1 MLLHNILIFFFLF
14 SSLHSPP
21 LSLSYS
27 LIFLLF
33 SFLKIFSLSFQ
44 ISHSNYFLF
53 LPNFFSLSS
62 QFFLC
67 RVRVS
72 SFAMWVWVWWVM
84 PQVWVSLTSW
94 SCCGYGGSSV
104 SGHAV
109 GVGLC
114 HGVRGSCCGGSSVL
128 WFCGSCMPWG
138 LCGRSSALCQAVGVG
153 CRGFYFCGC
162 GQIFLGSC
170 GLILVVVVVA
180 CVKWWLTGGGVG
192 LCEVVVVIVIYWSRY
207 IILLQ

>member
-1 MLLHNILIFFFLF
+1 M
-14 SSLHSPP
+14 
-21 LSLSYS
+21 
-27 LIFLLF
+27 
-33 SFLKIFSLSFQ
+33 
-44 ISHSNYFLF
+44 
-53 LPNFFSLSS
+53 
-62 QFFLC
+62 C
-67 RVRVS
+67 GCDG
-72 SFAMWVWVWWVM
+72 
-84 PQVWVSLTSW
+84 SLTSW

-162 GQIFLGSC
+162 G
-170 GLILVVVVVA
+170 
-180 CVKWWLTGGGVG
+180 
-192 LCEVVVVIVIYWSRY
+192 
-207 IILLQ
+207 

>member
-14 SSLHSPP
+14 SSLHSPS
-21 LSLSYS
+21 LSLSLLSHFLYS

-44 ISHSNYFLF
+44 ISHSNSFLF
-53 LPNFFSLSS
+53 LPNFSLFLLN
-62 QFFLC
+62 FFFAVWGSLLLPCGCGCGGSCHRC
-67 RVRVS
+67 RCYG
-72 SFAMWVWVWWVM
+72 
-84 PQVWVSLTSW
+84 SLTLW

-128 WFCGSCMPWG
+128 WLCGSSMQWG
-138 LCGRSSALCQAVGVG
+138 LCGRSSALCQAVGVR

-162 GQIFLGSC
+162 G
-170 GLILVVVVVA
+170 
-180 CVKWWLTGGGVG
+180 
-192 LCEVVVVIVIYWSRY
+192 
-207 IILLQ
+207 